1 MPSFVRLGGFDG
13 FCTLRFLYILVAPLL
28 YRQDL
33 TCECGTVCGS
43 VFCCI
48 SVCMSVCV
56 CPFTLCLMDV
66 LAVRAELSIVVQVD
80 LRYGE
85 ISPLWRFREVLII
98 EGTLPK
104 FPLLGE
110 CLF

>member
-1 MPSFVRLGGFDG
+1 
-13 FCTLRFLYILVAPLL
+13 
-28 YRQDL
+28 
-33 TCECGTVCGS
+33 
-43 VFCCI
+43 
-48 SVCMSVCV
+48 MSVGRSMDEYFVVYGCV
-56 CPFTLCLMDV
+56 CPFSLCLMDM

-80 LRYGE
+80 LSYGE

-110 CLF
+110 CFI